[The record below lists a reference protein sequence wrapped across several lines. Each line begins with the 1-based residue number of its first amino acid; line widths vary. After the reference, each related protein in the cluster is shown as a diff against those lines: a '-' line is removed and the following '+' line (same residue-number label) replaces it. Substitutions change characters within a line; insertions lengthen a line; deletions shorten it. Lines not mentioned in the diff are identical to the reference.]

1 MILKIYEKPYHEKLG
16 TSRQNHMIKTFEENR
31 TLSRELQI
39 CTIFESEKSGCL
51 CVGQV
56 FFVCCGQRP
65 RRTTFP
71 AFWNLVMGTASN

>member
-1 MILKIYEKPYHEKLG
+1 
-16 TSRQNHMIKTFEENR
+16 MIKPLKKTAFAANCKSAR
-31 TLSRELQI
+31 
-39 CTIFESEKSGCL
+39 FESEKSGCL